1 MRKAFLLTALLP
13 LLPLFSVAEPAAPAA
28 SGGMQLPSRL
38 PGPAPVMPPEALRAG
53 HQGRVMVAF
62 QVDVEGLPQ
71 EVRVVRS
78 SRSPLLDR
86 AARQSVQRMRFRP
99 ARLAGGEVVAAPVRL
114 SLDFLEW
121 PEPGQRCSQFLAL
134 LNWTRST
141 WSDEPAEQWRLL
153 GGHVLQ
159 LLPKDTPPASTENEA
174 LLQRAER
181 VAAACA
187 STPARPAAEAWKD
200 TP

>member
-1 MRKAFLLTALLP
+1 MRKASLLTALLP
-13 LLPLFSVAEPAAPAA
+13 LLPLFSLADPAAPAA
-28 SGGMQLPSRL
+28 PVGVQPPSRL

-53 HQGRVMVAF
+53 HQGRVMLAF
-62 QVDVEGLPQ
+62 QVDVDGHPQ
-71 EVRVVRS
+71 EIHVVRS

-86 AARQSVQRMRFRP
+86 AARQGVQRLRFRP
-99 ARLAGGEVVAAPVRL
+99 ARLASGEAVAAPVRL
-114 SLDFLEW
+114 ALEFLEW
-121 PEPGQRCSQFLAL
+121 PEPGQRCHQFLSL

-141 WSDEPAEQWRLL
+141 WADDPAEQWKLL

-159 LLPKDTPPASTENEA
+159 LLPSDTPPASTENEA

-181 VAAACA
+181 VAAACV
-187 STPARPAAEAWKD
+187 STPARPAVEVWKE